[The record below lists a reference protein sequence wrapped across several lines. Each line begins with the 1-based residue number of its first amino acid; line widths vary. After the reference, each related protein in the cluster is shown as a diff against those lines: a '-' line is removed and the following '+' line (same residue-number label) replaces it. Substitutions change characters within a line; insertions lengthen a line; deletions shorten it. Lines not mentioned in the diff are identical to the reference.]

1 MTIPATAPLDTPPPA
16 ESAAEEDEGEMTAE
30 EDDADD
36 ALESVGNNPEAEG
49 ASVGD
54 DDLSVDLPAEEDGF
68 GLDDSFEAVFA
79 V

>member
-49 ASVGD
+49 ASVGE
-54 DDLSVDLPAEEDGF
+54 DDLLEDLSAEEDGF
-68 GLDDSFEAVFA
+68 GLDDSFEVASV